1 MIVDF
6 ALMFSN
12 LESMGFYTF
21 VLPWVLFLVII
32 YSIVTKAPFLKDIG
46 NQSKQISVIIAAILS
61 FYIVNYEWNGQFVG
75 DYLTEMFGTTSLY
88 IAGFLVLILFLGM
101 GGFSLNSIFGGKW
114 IPAVMVLLA
123 IMIFFNTGAAAQFNV
138 DDETMT
144 WIFMLLLVGGAL
156 WFLNSEP
163 AKKKD
168 EGSGVPTQSNQDAQ
182 KQAQAQK
189 AQQEAAAKATA
200 EAKKAQEQP
209 AQPELTPEQKK
220 AHDELVKKVD
230 ALANKNP
237 EFKKEL
243 GAIKTIDDQNKLLA
257 KWKDKL

>member
-1 MIVDF
+1 MVDF

-32 YSIVTKAPFLKDIG
+32 YSIVTKAPFLKGIG
-46 NQSKQISVIIAAILS
+46 NQSKQISVIIAAIIS

-75 DYLTEMFGTTSLY
+75 DYLTQMFGTSSLY

-101 GGFSLNSIFGGKW
+101 GGFSINSIFGGKW
-114 IPAVMVLLA
+114 ILAVMVLLA

-144 WIFMLLLVGGAL
+144 WLFMLLLVGGAL

-163 AKKKD
+163 AKKKGD
-168 EGSGVPTQSNQDAQ
+168 AGGASATPQKKQEAPKQEKKEQTPPPQPERTPEEKKANEELNKKFQELASKDAEYQKEIKTAKNEAEGQAINMKYAQ
-182 KQAQAQK
+182 KYG
-189 AQQEAAAKATA
+189 
-200 EAKKAQEQP
+200 
-209 AQPELTPEQKK
+209 L
-220 AHDELVKKVD
+220 
-230 ALANKNP
+230 
-237 EFKKEL
+237 
-243 GAIKTIDDQNKLLA
+243 I
-257 KWKDKL
+257 